1 MRGKGAAP
9 SVPRG
14 PSLAVPMSLRSSALC
29 LTLCLAPLP
38 AAQEPARPKL
48 AAGDPAPALR
58 CGPFLR
64 GEAFEQ
70 FPPGRITVLEF
81 WATWC
86 GPCVGAFPHLSE
98 LQAEYRE
105 RGLTIL
111 GVDVWEEKGPIER
124 AEAEVRAFVEKRAAQ
139 LAYSVALDRG
149 DDAMARDWLEAAGLR
164 GIPAT
169 FVVDGGGKIAWIGHP
184 DALALVLQELY
195 AGTWDV
201 KAGPARIEAAHAAVL
216 AACER
221 YAESLA
227 AGESAWKE
235 ISARYPSYAA
245 RFLDRRYAEMLA
257 NGHTEAGYALG
268 REMLARAKARHDSIA
283 AMDVITPM
291 MELAPGSIDR
301 ALALDVAEVVYALG
315 DPTDPGRH
323 ISLVQIHY
331 FLGNLEEAGKH
342 RELALQL
349 SPPEVHERMNAWFE
363 RLEEQALAAGK

>member
-1 MRGKGAAP
+1 MP
-9 SVPRG
+9 
-14 PSLAVPMSLRSSALC
+14 SLRSAACC
-29 LTLCLAPLP
+29 LLLAFAP
-38 AAQEPARPKL
+38 AVVAQDTARARL
-48 AAGDPAPALR
+48 AAGDPAPALQ
-58 CGPFLR
+58 CGAFLR
-64 GEAFEQ
+64 GEAFEA
-70 FPPGRITVLEF
+70 FPPGRVTVVEF

-86 GPCVGAFPHLSE
+86 GPCIGAFPHLSA
-98 LQAEYRE
+98 LQREYRE
-105 RGLTIL
+105 RGLTVL
-111 GVDVWEEKGPIER
+111 GVDVWEEKGPVVR
-124 AEAEVRAFVEKRAAQ
+124 GEAEVRKFVEARAAQ
-139 LAYSVALDRG
+139 LAYSVALDREDG
-149 DDAMARDWLEAAGLR
+149 AMARNWLEAAGLR

-169 FVVDGGGKIAWIGHP
+169 FVVDGAGKLAWIGHP

-201 KAGPARIEAAHAAVL
+201 QAGPARLEAARAAVL

-227 AGESAWKE
+227 AGEAAWKE
-235 ISARYPSYAA
+235 VSTRYPSYAA

-268 REMLARAKARHDSIA
+268 REMLARAKAGHDSIA
-283 AMDVITPM
+283 AMDVVTPM
-291 MELAPGSIDR
+291 MDTERPPKTIDR
-301 ALALDVAEVVYALG
+301 ALALEVAGVVYELG

-331 FLGNLEEAGKH
+331 FLGNLEEAAEH

-363 RLEEQALAAGK
+363 RLEEQALAAQK